1 MLSRTCSVLV
11 IVASAWAQQTRPAE
25 PPPKRD
31 DALTRM
37 SFSAKGLQHEE
48 VLTDF
53 FVGYFAGIP
62 YDRGSAAFSALFQQ
76 YLEAYA
82 RHCGASLPVKNRVEM
97 TRQVCADPPRIP
109 GLDEPATPGTN
120 SCSTWRTVS
129 LGYADPALYAAKSE
143 LDKDHLASHLTDAL
157 GLNAKSLKDFME
169 SARDVVQL
177 TSDMDALVR
186 QNACDGG
193 GLRRF
198 QENVVLFS
206 KGKQPMV
213 LPGAPPPVMPSAP
226 APAANPA
233 VTRHAP
239 AIPPSQSPVDPAL
252 LAPGANSRPQATA
265 PSRSPDPS
273 LQQSAQERQRRAQ
286 KAVACRQ
293 QAAKDH
299 PQGGA
304 AMTQEYTSCLQA
316 K

>member
-1 MLSRTCSVLV
+1 MLLRTCLALLIAVG
-11 IVASAWAQQTRPAE
+11 AWAQQTRPAE
-25 PPPKRD
+25 PPAKRD
-31 DALTRM
+31 DTLTRD
-37 SFSAKGLQHEE
+37 SFSAQGLQHEE

-97 TRQVCADPPRIP
+97 TRQVCADPPRLP
-109 GLDEPATPGTN
+109 GLPPPTPGTD

-143 LDKDHLASHLTDAL
+143 LDKDHLASHVTDGL

-177 TSDMDALVR
+177 PSDIDALVR

-198 QENVVLFS
+198 QENVMLFS
-206 KGKQPMV
+206 KGKEPMV
-213 LPGAPPPVMPSAP
+213 LPGAQP
-226 APAANPA
+226 PAA
-233 VTRHAP
+233 
-239 AIPPSQSPVDPAL
+239 QGGPVDPATRAHRAIYKPVP
-252 LAPGANSRPQATA
+252 APGAGVDPQNAE
-265 PSRSPDPS
+265 
-273 LQQSAQERQRRAQ
+273 ERRNRAQ
-286 KAVACRQ
+286 KAVECRL
-293 QAAKDH
+293 QAMKDH

-304 AMTQEYTSCLQA
+304 AMTQEFTSCLQA